1 MVLFTVVGSL
11 NYDLVSYTERVPKA
25 GETFKGDSFETH
37 VGGKGLNQTVSLA
50 RQAQAGDAVRM
61 VGKVGGDTFG
71 KDLIDTLKSYDV
83 DVSQVGVLSGV
94 SSGVAVI
101 IVERSTGENRILIT
115 PGANGEASYTDEE
128 LHQLFTHDKQVVV
141 FQNEI
146 KGTEYTIQWLSK
158 NRPNAS
164 ILYNPSPYY
173 SFSSK
178 LTPLVDILIVNEGEC
193 LSIAQDIL
201 AKEELSNYETL
212 IADDMVE
219 GYKQLSLKLQPLLN
233 QKNEATIVITLG
245 TYGSLFRSKDS
256 MGFTEAVKVDSVVD
270 TTGAGDTFLGAFVT
284 QLISAR
290 DPHRALKF
298 AALASSLAIQKKG
311 ASNSIPSF
319 GEVELLFKS

>member
-164 ILYNPSPYY
+164 IVYNPSPYY

-178 LTPLVDILIVNEGEC
+178 LTPL
-193 LSIAQDIL
+193 DIL

-256 MGFTEAVKVDSVVD
+256 MGFTEAVKVDNVVD

-284 QLISAR
+284 QLISSR